1 MKIIS
6 ILLVTAMVAIA
17 IEKSVSK
24 YLLVE
29 VDGPEQRGKLFDVY
43 KHDVKC

>member
-1 MKIIS
+1 MKSIS
-6 ILLVTAMVAIA
+6 ILFVTAMVVIA

-29 VDGPEQRGKLFDVY
+29 VDGPEQRGKLF
-43 KHDVKC
+43 